1 MRGLLSGFAACGLVL
16 LVACATSA
24 TRPMHFVAEARRE
37 PSTAVAGNCS
47 VYVRRIEDQR
57 DSVEGFGSSPNLEL
71 FARHIPDWVKSAV
84 TSLESTQGKVV
95 ALTDGNARQDGLVVT
110 VRIHK
115 AYIHSM
121 ATSRTAHVVLS
132 NQYEGGGRVLGTE
145 VYRGSDTSVNWS
157 NSADEV
163 EAAMNTAMNLALAAM
178 GKDVDRYCKRL
189 SSQS

>member
-1 MRGLLSGFAACGLVL
+1 MRGLLSGFAACGVLL

-24 TRPMHFVAEARRE
+24 TRPMQFVAEARKE
-37 PSTAVAGNCS
+37 ASTAVAGNCA
-47 VYVRRIEDQR
+47 VYVRRVEDQR

-84 TSLESTQGKVV
+84 TSLDSAKGKIV
-95 ALTDGNARQDGLVVT
+95 ALSDGSERQDGLVVT

-115 AYIHSM
+115 AYVHNM

-132 NQYEGGGRVLGTE
+132 NQYESGGRVLGTE
-145 VYRGSDTSVNWS
+145 VYRGSDTSVIWS
-157 NSADEV
+157 SSADEV
-163 EAAMNTAMNLALAAM
+163 EAAMNTAMNLALVAM

-189 SSQS
+189 SSQN

>member
-1 MRGLLSGFAACGLVL
+1 
-16 LVACATSA
+16 
-24 TRPMHFVAEARRE
+24 MHFVAEARRE
-37 PSTAVAGNCS
+37 PSTVVTGNCS

-71 FARHIPDWVKSAV
+71 FARHVPDWVKSAV

-95 ALTDGNARQDGLVVT
+95 ALTDGSARQDGLVVT

-115 AYIHSM
+115 AYIHNM

-132 NQYEGGGRVLGTE
+132 NQYEGGGRMLGTE

-178 GKDVDRYCKRL
+178 GKDVDRYCRSL
-189 SSQS
+189 SSRN

>member
-1 MRGLLSGFAACGLVL
+1 M
-16 LVACATSA
+16 
-24 TRPMHFVAEARRE
+24 
-37 PSTAVAGNCS
+37 
-47 VYVRRIEDQR
+47 
-57 DSVEGFGSSPNLEL
+57 
-71 FARHIPDWVKSAV
+71 
-84 TSLESTQGKVV
+84 
-95 ALTDGNARQDGLVVT
+95 VT